1 MNAASLKV
9 ICWNKDVTSQSR
21 RGLTLTDPIV
31 KAVERSLQWK
41 NEMQT
46 KYTGFGN
53 NDFLF
58 VNEDGNPIKPDT
70 YSKVFRTILKRLN
83 DKMEKHLDAHG
94 KLPNVGA
101 VLPRIA
107 LYDGR
112 HSFATNNLSNDER
125 HEVIAQIKGNSVK
138 TLLSRYAYVDTKMT
152 SKTLEYY
159 SKHVAM

>member
-1 MNAASLKV
+1 MLTAN
-9 ICWNKDVTSQSR
+9 SQ
-21 RGLTLTDPIV
+21 
-31 KAVERSLQWK
+31 
-41 NEMQT
+41 
-46 KYTGFGN
+46 
-53 NDFLF
+53 
-58 VNEDGNPIKPDT
+58 
-70 YSKVFRTILKRLN
+70 
-83 DKMEKHLDAHG
+83 
-94 KLPNVGA
+94 NVGA

-107 LYDGR
+107 LYDCR